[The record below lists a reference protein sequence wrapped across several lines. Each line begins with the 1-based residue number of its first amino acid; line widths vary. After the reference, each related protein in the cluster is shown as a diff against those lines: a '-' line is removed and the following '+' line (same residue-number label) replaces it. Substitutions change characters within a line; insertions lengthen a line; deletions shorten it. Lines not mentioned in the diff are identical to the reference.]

1 MSTKPTISAWVE
13 QLQSIGKYTFT
24 RDLAESQTGGSFIAV
39 QAALGRLKKQGRI
52 VSPRRGFY
60 VVVPPEYRATGSPP
74 ASWFIDAL
82 MEDFGQPYYV
92 ALLSAAA
99 LHGAAHQQPMV
110 FQVMTSKPTRRVQAA
125 TVSIRFLMRGN
136 LERMPVTKVQTET
149 GVMSVATPET
159 TAFDL
164 VRYPAAAGHWGN
176 VTQVLAELAERL
188 DSFSLLQVAEQVGLP
203 DVQRLGYILETL
215 GEGAL
220 VDSMAQWLGS
230 RQPRVVPLGTG
241 KTGKVGKVGK
251 AKINKRWKIMPNVA
265 LDLEG

>member
-1 MSTKPTISAWVE
+1 M
-13 QLQSIGKYTFT
+13 QSKGKYTFT
-24 RDLAESQTGGSFIAV
+24 RDLAESETDGSFVAV

-110 FQVMTSKPTRRVQAA
+110 FQVMTSRAIRGVQAA
-125 TVSIRFLMRGN
+125 KVSIRFLMRGK
-136 LERMPVTKVQTET
+136 LERMPVTEVQTET
-149 GVMSVATPET
+149 GIMRVATPET

-188 DSFSLLQVAEQVGLP
+188 DSSTLLQVARQVGLP
-203 DVQRLGYILETL
+203 DVQRLGYLLDTL
-215 GEGAL
+215 GEGDL
-220 VDSMAQWLGS
+220 VDSMAEWLGS
-230 RQPRVVPLGTG
+230 RQPRVVPLGKGKAG
-241 KTGKVGKVGK
+241 KT
-251 AKINKRWKIMPNVA
+251 KINKRWRIMPNVE
-265 LDLEG
+265 LDLEE